1 MHGVQ
6 AKRTVRPRRN
16 KLQRPQCVQGQ
27 GWMCR
32 AGRSRTRL
40 ARARARARAGARARV
55 GAGAGARATAR
66 ARARA
71 GLCLPSRPIVCLSAG
86 RTKATLVEPVTPNT
100 QNMTAASV
108 RFSRQCGLCCSVQS
122 QNCFNRDAG
131 GGGGGGGGVP
141 VHSNRPNGG
150 RCGWTA
156 VGRRLKAQTGRRA
169 SCIGLSSM
177 HGCGSSSTPSGPSN
191 TALDPSN
198 MRCPS
203 PSLSRETYQT

>member
-1 MHGVQ
+1 M
-6 AKRTVRPRRN
+6 
-16 KLQRPQCVQGQ
+16 
-27 GWMCR
+27 
-32 AGRSRTRL
+32 
-40 ARARARARAGARARV
+40 
-55 GAGAGARATAR
+55 
-66 ARARA
+66 
-71 GLCLPSRPIVCLSAG
+71 CLSAG

-191 TALDPSN
+191 TALDPSHAVPQPVLVAERLSN
-198 MRCPS
+198 LVPHVLVVVYTLLVSRPAGETVALVSARGGVVQPCP
-203 PSLSRETYQT
+203 

>member
-55 GAGAGARATAR
+55 GAGAEARATAR

-177 HGCGSSSTPSGPSN
+177 HGCGSSS
-191 TALDPSN
+191 ALLPALPTRRSPLQT
-198 MRCPS
+198 CGAPS
-203 PSLSRETYQT
+203 PSL